1 MDTMEIKLIGLD
13 LDGTVFNNKKE
24 ITPRTKDA
32 ILRAIDAGV
41 VVVPTTGR
49 PRAGLPKEFI
59 EIPSIRY
66 AISWTILIGIPHPN
80 NTPPIFAI
88 AAILLIVSAG
98 LSKKHNC
105 QSKRFTFCLQK
116 RKQKQT
122 H

>member
-1 MDTMEIKLIGLD
+1 MEIKLIGLD

-59 EIPSIRY
+59 EIPAYVMPS
-66 AISWTILIGIPHPN
+66 
-80 NTPPIFAI
+80 PPTAP
-88 AAILLIVSAG
+88 LL
-98 LSKKHNC
+98 
-105 QSKRFTFCLQK
+105 
-116 RKQKQT
+116 
-122 H
+122 